1 MRAALGMEFEK
12 KSRRLFFIA
21 PRRAIHASDSDSQAQ
36 RDFRVRRSAD
46 LARSRATVEF
56 FNPLIFAGILS
67 LALALLGWFI
77 LNRLRGLQDLK
88 AQGNSLLIMQREI
101 EQLRGQLSQALDVN
115 AARTQSQLGQIL
127 NHVSDRLKENA
138 EMVQQ
143 SQHHL
148 GERLD
153 GAAQLVGQMQKS
165 LGTLEE
171 ASRRIFDVGK
181 DISSLQEI
189 FRAPKLRG
197 GLGEFF
203 LEDLLRQV
211 LPARH
216 YTMQHRF
223 KSGEKVDAVIRLG
236 DGLVPVDSKFPLEN
250 FRRALQA
257 AGEDERAKAQRQFA
271 ADVRKHIDAI
281 AEKYILPD
289 ERTFDFALMYIPAEA
304 VYYETM
310 IKQEGAREKNLS
322 EYALSR
328 RVIAVSPSSF
338 YAYLQAIV
346 VGLRGM
352 KIEERA
358 KEMNLYF
365 SQLQGDLARFG
376 DEFGL
381 LGRHLSHAQ
390 SAYQSSERRL
400 DQLIQK
406 LRGALVDGSDARETD
421 RVDGALPSSANA
433 SRGI

>member
-1 MRAALGMEFEK
+1 
-12 KSRRLFFIA
+12 
-21 PRRAIHASDSDSQAQ
+21 
-36 RDFRVRRSAD
+36 
-46 LARSRATVEF
+46 VEF
-56 FNPLIFAGILS
+56 FSPLIFAGLFS
-67 LALALLGWFI
+67 FALVLLGW
-77 LNRLRGLQDLK
+77 LVLSRLRGLLDAK
-88 AQGNSLLIMQREI
+88 AQEGSLLIMQREI
-101 EQLRGQLSQALDVN
+101 EQLRGQLSQTLDAS
-115 AARTQSQLGQIL
+115 AARTQSQLGQML
-127 NHVSDRLKENA
+127 NHVSERLAENA
-138 EMVQQ
+138 AMVQQ

-148 GERLD
+148 GARLD

-197 GLGEFF
+197 GLGEFL

-211 LPARH
+211 LPPRH
-216 YTMQHRF
+216 FTMQHRF

-257 AGEDERAKAQRQFA
+257 AGEEERARARRQFA
-271 ADVRKHIDAI
+271 ADVRKHIDAV
-281 AEKYILPD
+281 AVKYILPD
-289 ERTFDFALMYIPAEA
+289 EQTFDFALMYIPAEA

-322 EYALSR
+322 EYALGR
-328 RVIAVSPSSF
+328 RVIPVSPSSF
-338 YAYLQAIV
+338 YAYLQAIG

-352 KIEERA
+352 KIGERA
-358 KEMNLYF
+358 KEMNFYF

-376 DEFGL
+376 EEFGL

-390 SAYQSSERRL
+390 SAYQSSERRF
-400 DQLIQK
+400 DHMVQK
-406 LRGALVDGSDARETD
+406 LRGVLVDEANVRETD
-421 RVDGALPSSANA
+421 GINAESTSSPNA
-433 SRGI
+433 SRSTSRSDV

>member
-1 MRAALGMEFEK
+1 
-12 KSRRLFFIA
+12 
-21 PRRAIHASDSDSQAQ
+21 
-36 RDFRVRRSAD
+36 
-46 LARSRATVEF
+46 
-56 FNPLIFAGILS
+56 
-67 LALALLGWFI
+67 
-77 LNRLRGLQDLK
+77 
-88 AQGNSLLIMQREI
+88 
-101 EQLRGQLSQALDVN
+101 
-115 AARTQSQLGQIL
+115 LGQIL

-138 EMVQQ
+138 EMVQH
-143 SQHHL
+143 SQHSL

-171 ASRRIFDVGK
+171 ASRRIFEVGK

-211 LPARH
+211 LPPRH
-216 YTMQHRF
+216 FTMQHRF
-223 KSGEKVDAVIRLG
+223 RSGERVDAVIRLG
-236 DGLVPVDSKFPLEN
+236 NGLVPVDSKFPLEN

-257 AGEDERAKAQRQFA
+257 GGEEEREKAQRQFA

-281 AEKYILPD
+281 AAKYILPD
-289 ERTFDFALMYIPAEA
+289 EQTFDFALMYIPAEA

-310 IKQEGAREKNLS
+310 IKQDGAREK
-322 EYALSR
+322 ALSAYAMAR
-328 RVIAVSPSSF
+328 RVIPVSPSSF

-358 KEMNLYF
+358 KEMGVYL
-365 SQLQGDLARFG
+365 SQLQGDLSRFG
-376 DEFGL
+376 EEFGL

-400 DQLIQK
+400 DQMVQK
-406 LRGALVDGSDARETD
+406 LRCALVDGENAPETD
-421 RVDGALPSSANA
+421 RIEA
-433 SRGI
+433 

>member
-1 MRAALGMEFEK
+1 
-12 KSRRLFFIA
+12 
-21 PRRAIHASDSDSQAQ
+21 
-36 RDFRVRRSAD
+36 
-46 LARSRATVEF
+46 VEF
-56 FNPLIFAGILS
+56 FNPLIFAGVFSCAFL
-67 LALALLGWFI
+67 LLGWFI
-77 LNRLRGLQDLK
+77 LSRLRAWSDPTAPEG
-88 AQGNSLLIMQREI
+88 SLMMMQREI
-101 EQLRGQLSQALDVN
+101 EQLRGQLSQALEAS
-115 AARTQSQLGQIL
+115 AARTQSQLAQIL
-127 NHVSDRLKENA
+127 NHVSDRLKENTD
-138 EMVQQ
+138 MVQQ

-153 GAAQLVGQMQKS
+153 GAAQLVGRMQKS
-165 LGTLEE
+165 LGALEE

-216 YTMQHRF
+216 FTMQHRF

-236 DGLVPVDSKFPLEN
+236 EGLVPVDSKFPLEN

-257 AGEDERAKAQRQFA
+257 AAEDERARAQRQFA

-281 AEKYILPD
+281 AVKYILPD
-289 ERTFDFALMYIPAEA
+289 EQTFDFALMYIPAEA
-304 VYYETM
+304 VYYETI
-310 IKQEGAREKNLS
+310 IKQDGASEKNLS

-328 RVIAVSPSSF
+328 RVIPVSPSSF

-346 VGLRGM
+346 VGLRGLKM
-352 KIEERA
+352 EGRA
-358 KEMNLYF
+358 KEMSVYF

-376 DEFGL
+376 EEFGL

-390 SAYQSSERRL
+390 SAFQSSEKRL
-400 DQLIQK
+400 DQVVQK
-406 LRGALVDGSDARETD
+406 LRGALLDGEAARETE
-421 RVDGALPSSANA
+421 RSGP
-433 SRGI
+433 